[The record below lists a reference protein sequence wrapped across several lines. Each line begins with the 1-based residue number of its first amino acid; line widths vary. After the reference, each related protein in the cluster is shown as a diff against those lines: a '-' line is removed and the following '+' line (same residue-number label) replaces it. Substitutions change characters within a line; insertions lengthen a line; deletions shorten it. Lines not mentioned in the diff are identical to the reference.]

1 MKAHNMYTRSVV
13 HLPNKTAV
21 ILPTDFFGCE
31 SLDTT
36 KVINVVNK

>member
-21 ILPTDFFGCE
+21 ILSTDFFG
-31 SLDTT
+31 L
-36 KVINVVNK
+36 